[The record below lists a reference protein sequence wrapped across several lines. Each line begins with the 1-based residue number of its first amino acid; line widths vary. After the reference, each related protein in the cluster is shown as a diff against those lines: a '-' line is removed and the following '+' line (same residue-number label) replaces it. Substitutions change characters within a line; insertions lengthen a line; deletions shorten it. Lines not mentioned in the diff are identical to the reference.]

1 MAPSTSPRSSL
12 ENNAGQ
18 VPSHQRADV
27 ETRQRLLRTKM
38 TEPLV
43 IRSYAKINWTLDV
56 LSKRGDGYHEIRTI
70 YQTVSLFDCLE
81 LTPAQSISVECDD
94 PRVPCDHSNLAYR
107 AAAAFKSRIGTEGGV
122 RIRIQKRI
130 PVGGG
135 LGGGSSNAAAALIG
149 LPRLWKLDIP
159 FDLLFEI
166 SRDLG
171 SDVPFFLIGGTA
183 LGAGRGEEVYPLKDV
198 KCDNLLL
205 VNPGTSVSTASAYQS
220 LKRLTTPEPTRIIPF
235 TLLAANGIRK
245 LPLEVWNDLEES
257 VLVSNPE
264 IDHIKRRLK
273 ALGARQALMSG
284 SGATVFGV
292 FENSAGIRSAAGA
305 LEAEGIWCQHVVT
318 LDRADYQG
326 SVFES

>member
-1 MAPSTSPRSSL
+1 MASSL
-12 ENNAGQ
+12 
-18 VPSHQRADV
+18 VMKSF
-27 ETRQRLLRTKM
+27 
-38 TEPLV
+38 
-43 IRSYAKINWTLDV
+43 AKINWTLDV
-56 LSKRGDGYHEIRTI
+56 LHRREDGFHEIRTI
-70 YQTVSLFDCLE
+70 YQTVSLFDRLE
-81 LTPAQSISVECDD
+81 ITEATDGISVECND
-94 PRVPCDHSNLAYR
+94 PRVPCDESNLVYK
-107 AAAAFKSRIGTEGGV
+107 AAAALEGAVTVKQTAGGNERFADCTREAGPARV
-122 RIRIQKRI
+122 GARIRIEKHI

-149 LPRLWKLDIP
+149 LNRLWGLDLP
-159 FDLLFEI
+159 LDLLFEI

-183 LGAGRGEEVYPLKDV
+183 LGAGRGEEIYPLQDLR
-198 KCDNLLL
+198 CDSLLL
-205 VNPGTSVSTASAYQS
+205 VNPGTSVSTASAYQG
-220 LKRLTTPEPTRIIPF
+220 LKRLTTPDSTRIIPF

-318 LDRADYQG
+318 LDRAHYQG

>member
-1 MAPSTSPRSSL
+1 MMASSL
-12 ENNAGQ
+12 
-18 VPSHQRADV
+18 VV
-27 ETRQRLLRTKM
+27 K
-38 TEPLV
+38 
-43 IRSYAKINWTLDV
+43 SYGKINWTLDV
-56 LSKRGDGYHEIRTI
+56 LYRRNDGFHEIRTI
-70 YQTVSLFDCLE
+70 YQTVSLCDRLE
-81 LTPAQSISVECDD
+81 LSYSAHGLSVECDD
-94 PRVPCDHSNLAYR
+94 PRVPCNDSNLAYR
-107 AAAAFKSRIGTEGGV
+107 AADALKQRSGAGGGA
-122 RIRIQKRI
+122 RIRIEKHI

-149 LPRLWKLDIP
+149 LARLWKLEVP

-183 LGAGRGEEVYPLKDV
+183 LGAGRGEEIYPLQDLR
-198 KCDNLLL
+198 CDNLLL
-205 VNPGTSVSTASAYQS
+205 VNPGTSVSTASAYQG
-220 LKRLTTPEPTRIIPF
+220 LKRLTTPDSTRIIPF

-292 FENSAGIRSAAGA
+292 FENSAGIQSAARA
-305 LEAEGIWCQHVVT
+305 LASEGIWCEHVVT